1 MPFIVRHIKWLM
13 LLSGLL
19 TCTMIYAVF
28 APQAAL
34 ESTFGAS
41 FSSPLADVVV
51 RSWGILITL
60 IGVML
65 IYAAFNPHSRNLV
78 AAIAATSK
86 ISYAALV
93 VIFGKQYLSTA
104 GWVIGFD
111 SVVAIVLFIYLFS
124 TKHAEQ

>member
-1 MPFIVRHIKWLM
+1 MPFIVRHIKWIM

-19 TCTMIYAVF
+19 TCTMIYAIV

-41 FSSPLADVVV
+41 FNSPLADVVV
-51 RSWGILITL
+51 RSWGVLITL

-65 IYAAFNPHSRNLV
+65 IYAAFKPLYRNLV
-78 AAIAATSK
+78 AAVAATSK

-93 VIFGKQYLSTA
+93 IIFGKQYLSTA

-111 SVVAIVLFIYLFS
+111 SLVAILLFIYLFS
-124 TKHAEQ
+124 AKHTD

>member
-1 MPFIVRHIKWLM
+1 MSFITRHIKWLM

-41 FSSPLADVVV
+41 FHSPLADIVV

-60 IGVML
+60 VGGML
-65 IYAAFNPHSRNLV
+65 IYAAFNPPSRKLV
-78 AAIAATSK
+78 AAVAATSK
-86 ISYAALV
+86 SSYATLV
-93 VIFGKQYLSTA
+93 LIFGQQYLRTA

-111 SVVAIVLFIYLFS
+111 SIVAIALFIYLFS
-124 TKHAEQ
+124 TKQAD